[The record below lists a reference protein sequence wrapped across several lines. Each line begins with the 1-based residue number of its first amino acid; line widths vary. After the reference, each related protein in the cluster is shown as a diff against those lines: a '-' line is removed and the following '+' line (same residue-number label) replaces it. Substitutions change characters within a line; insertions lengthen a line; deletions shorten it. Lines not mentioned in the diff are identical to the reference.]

1 LNGHNFLNLDP
12 KIFVLVPEN
21 REFIS
26 LQENIKKIL
35 VLMMPKYSKT
45 FRLGP
50 FSKCF
55 EYFENLDFII
65 MGII

>member
-12 KIFVLVPEN
+12 KIFFLVPEN

-35 VLMMPKYSKT
+35 ILMMPKYSKN

-50 FSKCF
+50 LKNIRLFKFKNKSINQC
-55 EYFENLDFII
+55 L
-65 MGII
+65 

>member
-1 LNGHNFLNLDP
+1 LNGLNFLNLDP

-35 VLMMPKYSKT
+35 ILMMPKYSKN

-50 FSKCF
+50 
-55 EYFENLDFII
+55 LR
-65 MGII
+65 